1 MKMDFREALVLNRQ
15 WGLKKENR
23 FMRWLKR
30 LCFLRKTRGS
40 NRPRAGRTVI
50 FRGANDGKSQG
61 LHRSTLG

>member
-23 FMRWLKR
+23 FMRWLKC

-40 NRPRAGRTVI
+40 NRPRAGRHSY
-50 FRGANDGKSQG
+50 FQG
-61 LHRSTLG
+61 G